1 MPTSNVPTLPTR
13 SPLRL
18 LMADPTG
25 RTRLDGGWWP
35 QSRDLT
41 VELADLVDHFPPEV
55 GRVSRAL
62 VSPPDWDEPPD
73 RVPVASGHVVVKA
86 FPHDDR
92 HVVDLTLTDHRL
104 LRLLVVPA
112 DLSAGQGEE
121 ALLGGGHAGQRPHS
135 ATSIL
140 ETLPRIRGRRPQRP
154 VERRGR
160 LVVGPNIPI
169 APSFRDREI
178 ARSR

>member
-1 MPTSNVPTLPTR
+1 
-13 SPLRL
+13 
-18 LMADPTG
+18 MADPTG
-25 RTRLDGGWWP
+25 GTRLDGGWWP

-73 RVPVASGHVVVKA
+73 RIRAATGHVVVGS
-86 FPHDDR
+86 FSDDDT

-121 ALLGGGHAGQRPHS
+121 ALLAAATPGNAHS
-135 ATSIL
+135 AASIL
-140 ETLPRIRGRRPQRP
+140 ETVHESEDVDPHDQWNDEGGSWWGPHP
-154 VERRGR
+154 V
-160 LVVGPNIPI
+160 
-169 APSFRDREI
+169 APSFRTER
-178 ARSR
+178 